1 LEKNTM
7 AGQILGDRYQVEK
20 QISKQTGRWTL
31 LARDLQTQELVA
43 LKILFIDEQLEW
55 DDLKLFEREVET
67 LKSLSHASI
76 PRCLG
81 YFEQE
86 LSNAKAMVLVRSY
99 VEGIS
104 LGQCL
109 QQGRLFSEAE
119 TKQLAKAL
127 LSVLSYLHGRQ
138 PPIIHR
144 DLKPSNILLANRQIY
159 LIDFGSVKQTVASG
173 DNSEFTVVGT
183 YGYMPPEQF
192 SGRALPASDLYS
204 LGATLI
210 AIMTGTHP
218 SSLPRAGS
226 KIDFSQLSI
235 ISPQFADWLGWLY
248 EASLDRRAKSAQEAL
263 HALDHGR
270 QSVAV
275 VAPAIAPI
283 RKPAD
288 TKITLS
294 KDPSFLEIVIPSRM
308 GQLQLQIDQQQ
319 LSLTTKRLGIQTGKP
334 QTVNRKAIQKLEYY
348 KGSAANENE
357 PHLVIVAGA
366 QKIDLKGS
374 PNFTLAELDWLA
386 YELSTWLKLPI
397 TS

>member
-1 LEKNTM
+1 M

-67 LKSLSHASI
+67 LKSLAHPSI

-86 LSNAKAMVLVRSY
+86 LANAKAMVLVRSY

-109 QQGRLFSEAE
+109 QQARLFSEAE

-127 LSVLSYLHGRQ
+127 LNVLTYLHGRQ

-144 DLKPSNILLANRQIY
+144 DMKPSNILLANRQLY
-159 LIDFGSVKQTVASG
+159 LIDFGSVKQTMGG

-218 SSLPRAGS
+218 SSLPRSGI
-226 KIDFSQLSI
+226 KIDFSQLPS

-248 EASLDRRAKSAQEAL
+248 EPNLERRAKSAQEAL
-263 HALDHGR
+263 HALEHGR
-270 QSVAV
+270 QAVTPV
-275 VAPAIAPI
+275 VAAIAPV
-283 RKPAD
+283 RKPPD
-288 TKITLS
+288 TKIALS
-294 KDPSFLEIVIPSRM
+294 KEPTFLEVVILSRM

-319 LSLTTKRLGIQTGKP
+319 ISLITKRLGIQTGKP
-334 QTVNRKAIQKLEYY
+334 QTANRKDIHRLEYH
-348 KGSAANENE
+348 KGAAANDLE
-357 PHLVIVAGA
+357 PHLTLLAGS
-366 QKIDLKGS
+366 QKFELKGTPALTPS
-374 PNFTLAELDWLA
+374 ELDWLA
-386 YELSTWLKLPI
+386 YELSTWLKLPVC
-397 TS
+397 S